1 MLKHN
6 IRQHAE
12 AIRSALMRGEDD
24 ETIAAR
30 LCTTVQAVRVIRKG
44 LELGQPAGQ
53 GTRPQAFGRQ
63 GVVSR
68 PAVPTVRRPMTMT
81 ACPLRGR
88 FASTDGA
95 NVAGWGQK
103 RGEPRLAQ
111 TLALCRFFS
120 DNGVRF
126 VCVFDANFPW
136 CVRRFNPRH
145 ADVLEQVLQ
154 HEPKLF
160 TMPPAGVN
168 ANGVRRKADP
178 LVLHN
183 ASSVH
188 GGLIVS
194 NDLYRAEIR
203 ANPQEFGWL
212 LHHPER
218 RVTGMIDANGDLLL
232 GDDGMIRIP
241 VVDDPGYYIR

>member
-1 MLKHN
+1 
-6 IRQHAE
+6 
-12 AIRSALMRGEDD
+12 
-24 ETIAAR
+24 
-30 LCTTVQAVRVIRKG
+30 
-44 LELGQPAGQ
+44 
-53 GTRPQAFGRQ
+53 
-63 GVVSR
+63 
-68 PAVPTVRRPMTMT
+68 
-81 ACPLRGR
+81 
-88 FASTDGA
+88 
-95 NVAGWGQK
+95 
-103 RGEPRLAQ
+103 
-111 TLALCRFFS
+111 
-120 DNGVRF
+120 
-126 VCVFDANFPW
+126 
-136 CVRRFNPRH
+136 
-145 ADVLEQVLQ
+145 
-154 HEPKLF
+154 
-160 TMPPAGVN
+160 MPPAGVN

-232 GDDGMIRIP
+232 GDDGLIRIP